1 MSALSLREAA
11 STWRLGRETLNKAI
25 KSGKL
30 SLTTDKQIDP
40 AEMLRVFGEPRP
52 VLKSEPRPP
61 KTTLETSGLEAE
73 IAGLKATLAGLEAAV
88 SGKDEIIAAKDEVIA
103 ALKQTNLLLTHE
115 HPSSPRRRRWWPW

>member
-61 KTTLETSGLEAE
+61 KTTLETSGLEA
-73 IAGLKATLAGLEAAV
+73 AV